1 MLNKIT
7 KLIGLG
13 VIIGVSGLCV
23 WGNRIEVKPKDGPIQ
38 VIEGIDDIELPEGLS
53 NPNND
58 DLWDEYDSYVDYI
71 GIKLDFPEEMIQR
84 CEDECWRIR
93 DENKIREL
101 EEIVSTEENFRIWCD
116 KQEKQY
122 GSWNLHS
129 IYAYILKRINEK
141 NYFIDWDF
149 CSRVIVG
156 SVIESIYYKGATAC
170 MSGLY
175 PHTPG
180 GRYLKNFGFKW

>member
-7 KLIGLG
+7 KLVCAGA
-13 VIIGVSGLCV
+13 IIGVNGLCA
-23 WGNRIEVKPKDGPIQ
+23 WGNRIDVKQKDGPIQ

-71 GIKLDFPEEMIQR
+71 GIKLNFPEEIIQR

-101 EEIVSTEENFRIWCD
+101 EEIVSTEENFHIWCN
-116 KQEKQY
+116 KQEAKYPY
-122 GSWNLHS
+122 GIHR
-129 IYAYILKRINEK
+129 IYAYILKKANEK
-141 NYFIDWDF
+141 NYLILWDF
-149 CSRVIVG
+149 CSKMDIG
-156 SVIESIYYKGATAC
+156 AIIATIYYKGATHC
-170 MSGLY
+170 MKGLY

-180 GRYLKNFGFKW
+180 GKYLKNFGFGA